1 MRCINCL
8 EMSRTTLQNTD
19 PNYGS
24 SSWLSPLPIRIPNA
38 ITAYNTVVISISH
51 FSLLIFVETGLR
63 MQRGRINLTNLVFL
77 SLVVFD
83 ILESLESGRSLLPL
97 FFTNR
102 TQLPVQAQADSS
114 HAGMAGSDVT
124 SCGQWPLTRH
134 VDWTLVVTQSWD

>member
-24 SSWLSPLPIRIPNA
+24 SSLWLSPLPITSNA

-51 FSLLIFVETGLR
+51 SPLLIFVETGLR

-124 SCGQWPLTRH
+124 GCGQWPPTRH